1 MHGQSNFISIK
12 NAWLGFPSNL
22 SRHWVK
28 LLLLFC
34 GFHPFSGVMESSEE
48 LDSECIDKLAQL
60 KKYYLAIEVDPTMT
74 REEKIPF
81 MEEWW
86 DKAHAITIN
95 SSLTRSGIHKAVTN
109 SNLYLR

>member
-1 MHGQSNFISIK
+1 MQGQSNFISIK
-12 NAWLGFPSNL
+12 IYMGRIFLTSQ
-22 SRHWVK
+22 SV
-28 LLLLFC
+28 LLLFW
-34 GFHPFSGVMESSEE
+34 FLNPHSGVMESSEE